1 MAYDEVMNKY
11 ERVASVVKTFI
22 KGKHVQVV
30 LGAMVIET
38 VKIEPIKS
46 SDGCNATYINA
57 FNPGIVIENDLYV
70 GKEVWFERNAGAV
83 NILIHG
89 KRLEGIMNGNEDS
102 D

>member
-38 VKIEPIKS
+38 GLFQTLTKARRV
-46 SDGCNATYINA
+46 
-57 FNPGIVIENDLYV
+57 
-70 GKEVWFERNAGAV
+70 
-83 NILIHG
+83 
-89 KRLEGIMNGNEDS
+89 
-102 D
+102 